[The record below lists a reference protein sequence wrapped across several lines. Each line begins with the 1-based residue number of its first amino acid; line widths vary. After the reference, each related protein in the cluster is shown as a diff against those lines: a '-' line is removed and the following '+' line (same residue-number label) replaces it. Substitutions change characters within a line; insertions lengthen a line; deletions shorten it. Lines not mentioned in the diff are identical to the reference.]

1 MSLNMAAFGK
11 ELGVSRA
18 TVSLWKKDG
27 MPTCDRDAAISWLAG
42 KHPHYVEKLAG
53 EIVGAGAGNAPRGA
67 GGSVEGLDL
76 PSTLARFREIE
87 FRAWQDLDSALL
99 KRKEADAGSAKARD
113 LDAAISRLSKRYK
126 DSAEDRLGMEK
137 RVADFELETGRRV
150 GMDRVN
156 EFIND
161 KFAGLVVLIKALPYT
176 ESRNVNPNDPETAK
190 RELGRWVNNL
200 LRQQREEMAEND

>member
-1 MSLNMAAFGK
+1 MAAFGK

-27 MPTCDRDAAISWLAG
+27 MPVSDRDAAISWLADT
-42 KHPHYVEKLAG
+42 HPHYVEKLSGA
-53 EIVGAGAGNAPRGA
+53 IVNDGAGNAPCGA
-67 GGSVEGLDL
+67 GGSVDGLDL

-87 FRAWQDLDSALL
+87 FRAWQDLDNALM
-99 KRKEADAGSAKARD
+99 RRREADAGSVKARD

-126 DSAEDRLGMEK
+126 EAAEDRLGMEK

-150 GMDRVN
+150 SMDKVN

-161 KFAGLVVLIKALPYT
+161 KFAGLVVLIKALPFT
-176 ESRNVNPNDPETAK
+176 ESRNVNPDDPETAK
-190 RELGRWVNNL
+190 RELSRWVNNL
-200 LRQQREEMAEND
+200 LRQQREEMSERD